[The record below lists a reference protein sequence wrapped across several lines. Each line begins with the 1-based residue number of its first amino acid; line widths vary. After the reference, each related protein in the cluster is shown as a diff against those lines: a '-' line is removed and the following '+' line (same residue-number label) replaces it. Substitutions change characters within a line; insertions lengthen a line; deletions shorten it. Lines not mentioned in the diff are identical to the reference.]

1 MRLVTAITVACL
13 SLLLIVICFVFL
25 SFALAAFLK
34 PMMGETGGLL
44 HRCRNLHLIAYS
56 LYLVQAQAH
65 RKALGALANRYS
77 FVKITMTATNNQL
90 PDEVNYRNLNEIR
103 LRKAQLLTAIAKDN
117 NKMSKLWNDL
127 FHAPKKAATPTK
139 RLSGILSTGAVILDG
154 AILGWKLYR
163 KLGGGKQFSLFRKRK

>member
-1 MRLVTAITVACL
+1 
-13 SLLLIVICFVFL
+13 
-25 SFALAAFLK
+25 
-34 PMMGETGGLL
+34 
-44 HRCRNLHLIAYS
+44 
-56 LYLVQAQAH
+56 
-65 RKALGALANRYS
+65 
-77 FVKITMTATNNQL
+77 MTATNNQL

-127 FHAPKKAATPTK
+127 FHAPKKPATPTK
-139 RLSGILSTGAVILDG
+139 RLSGMLSTGAGILDG

>member
-1 MRLVTAITVACL
+1 
-13 SLLLIVICFVFL
+13 
-25 SFALAAFLK
+25 
-34 PMMGETGGLL
+34 
-44 HRCRNLHLIAYS
+44 
-56 LYLVQAQAH
+56 
-65 RKALGALANRYS
+65 
-77 FVKITMTATNNQL
+77 MTATNNQL

-139 RLSGILSTGAVILDG
+139 RLSGILSTGAGILDG

-163 KLGGGKQFSLFRKRK
+163 KLGGGKQFSLFRKKK